1 MDKELLIIEL
11 MSAKAKM
18 LSIINQRTKKMTWKI
33 GMYLIANLL
42 FFGGWGNIYHHLKQ
56 NHPHSFKM
64 ERITSLYHFSS
75 YVDFAIGLFLF
86 LLVAVLW
93 FKKRNISRHYDQWL
107 EKQVANM

>member
-33 GMYLIANLL
+33 GMYLTANLL

-64 ERITSLYHFSS
+64 ERITSLY
-75 YVDFAIGLFLF
+75 
-86 LLVAVLW
+86 
-93 FKKRNISRHYDQWL
+93 
-107 EKQVANM
+107 